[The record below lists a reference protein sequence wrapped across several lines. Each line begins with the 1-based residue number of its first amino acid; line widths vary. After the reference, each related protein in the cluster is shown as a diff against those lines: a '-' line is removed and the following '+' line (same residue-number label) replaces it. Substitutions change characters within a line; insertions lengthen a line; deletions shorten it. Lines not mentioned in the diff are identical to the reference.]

1 MMFEEVSHL
10 IVKIQAELSLDYS
23 FLKSWKISFDSAK
36 KRAGICKI
44 NSKEISLSIN
54 HIENNNIETIEDT
67 ILHEFAHAI
76 AYQLYSDT
84 GHGKYWKRVAR
95 QIGAIPRAKGAFNL
109 PNAPWLLVHACSK
122 TSQINPISERF
133 RRNNKIKHYFLVGR
147 PETQGE
153 LFFIKHTDYKQFKQ
167 GLLDQ
172 NRLELFQ

>member
-1 MMFEEVSHL
+1 MMFEEVSYL
-10 IVKIQAELSLDYS
+10 IVKIQAELSLNYS
-23 FLKSWKISFDSAK
+23 FLESWKITFDSAK

-54 HIENNNIETIEDT
+54 HIENNNIEIIKDT

-76 AYQLYSDT
+76 AYQLYSDR
-84 GHGKYWKRVAR
+84 GHGKYWKSVAR
-95 QIGAIPRAKGAFNL
+95 EIGAIPKAKGAFNL

-133 RRNNKIKHYFLVGR
+133 RRNNKIKNYFLIGQ
-147 PETQGE
+147 PETKGE
-153 LFFIKHTDYKQFKQ
+153 LFFIRHADYKRFKQ

-172 NRLELFQ
+172 NRLELYQ